1 MKKIITLLASTIL
14 FCTYLQFPSIAQ
26 NLEAEIEINQKETEI
41 ASKEEEKNKRPRR
54 SYTGL
59 GGVIGIS
66 GDETPLG
73 EGGFSILGRSAF
85 GKNLSLHNS
94 TIIQDDTMTL
104 LAITY
109 GIPIQNSTSERESF
123 FPFIGGGIAVEN
135 IFSDFDVNPLITT
148 GVDVPISKKFVGT
161 VRVNAVFSED
171 DTDVGLLLGVGF
183 RGRIF

>member
-1 MKKIITLLASTIL
+1 MKKIITLSATTLL
-14 FCTYLQFPSIAQ
+14 FCTYLQFPSFAQ
-26 NLEAEIEINQKETEI
+26 NIESEIEINDKVTEI
-41 ASKEEEKNKRPRR
+41 ASESEEKKKRPSS

-59 GGVIGIS
+59 GGVIGIN
-66 GDETPLG
+66 GDDTALG
-73 EGGFSILGRSAF
+73 EGGFSILGRNAF

-94 TIIQDDTMTL
+94 TIIQDDSLTL

-109 GIPIQNSTSERESF
+109 GIPIQNSTSERELF
-123 FPFIGGGIAVEN
+123 FPFIGGGIAMED
-135 IFSDFDVNPLITT
+135 IFGDFDVDPLITT
-148 GVDVPISKKFVGT
+148 GVDVPIAKSLVGT